1 MARAKPLKKKKTKT
15 NAKISKKKNFL
26 RASQKDASN
35 WPSKKN
41 IFFRPARSSYVRRE
55 NKPAGCVFCRASKE
69 SESLD
74 SLCVYKSPLSMVVLN
89 KFPYNSGHLLVLP
102 LRHCGDLLELNQ
114 EEYLDLHQTLKLA
127 LQAQKQIYAPAAANI
142 GMNHGAAA
150 GAGLPEHLHYH
161 LIPRWAGDLNFFP
174 LIAETKVVIE
184 TLEQTYQ
191 RYFEYFNSL
200 RGHS

>member
-1 MARAKPLKKKKTKT
+1 MAKAKSLKRKKTK
-15 NAKISKKKNFL
+15 KVGGKKS
-26 RASQKDASN
+26 ASES

-41 IFFRPARSSYVRRE
+41 IFFRPDRSSYVRRE
-55 NKPAGCVFCRASKE
+55 NKVKGCVFCVANQCDE
-69 SESLD
+69 SFET
-74 SLCVYKSPLSMVVLN
+74 LCIHKTELSMVVLN

-102 LRHCGDLLELNQ
+102 RRHCGDLLNMTT
-114 EEYLDLHQTLKLA
+114 EEYADLHETLKISLK
-127 LQAQKQIYAPAAANI
+127 AQNEIYNPAATNI

-200 RGHS
+200 RGSL